1 MFNTD
6 SWVWKIA
13 IVVAIIAVREFVRAV
28 GGGGSRQRALAHA
41 AHQPGGG
48 MSVRA
53 SNLPDDTNENVKW
66 IIETLDSAALAIGLV
81 LFVIEPFLLQA
92 FYIPSGSM
100 EDTLRYQPTGDRLL
114 VSKFVYRMRDP
125 RANDVVVF
133 QPPPQADA
141 KPGDDFI
148 KRCIGAPGDVVESRG
163 RTYYRNGKKLN
174 EPYVK
179 WSTQTYSY
187 DMKIVDGKLYTRESN
202 PAYGFNASAQWVQE
216 GHGAI
221 GGRDPAPNQT
231 YITNHK
237 PEAVPAGMY
246 LMLGDHRDNSNDSHA
261 WGLVPRENIVGK
273 AFFVFW
279 PPRRLGLIDNMSE
292 HPRPPATTALPRVL
306 PPPMAQ

>member
-13 IVVAIIAVREFVRAV
+13 IVIAILAVREFVRAV
-28 GGGGSRQRALAHA
+28 GGGTTQRTLAHA
-41 AHQPGGG
+41 ARQPGGG
-48 MSVRA
+48 MSVRSSGA
-53 SNLPDDTNENVKW
+53 DDTNENVKW

-81 LFVIEPFLLQA
+81 LFVIQPFLLQA

-125 RANDVVVF
+125 RASDVVVF
-133 QPPPQADA
+133 KPPPQADA

-148 KRCIGAPGDVVESRG
+148 KRCIGAPGDIVEARG
-163 RTYYRNGKKLN
+163 RSYFRNGKSIK

-179 WSTQTYSY
+179 WSSQTYSY

-202 PAYGFNASAQWVQE
+202 PAYGFNSTAQWVQE

-221 GGRDPAPNQT
+221 GAREPAPDQA

-237 PEAVPAGMY
+237 PEPIPAGMY

-261 WGLVPRENIVGK
+261 WGLVPRKNIIGK

-292 HPRPPATTALPRVL
+292 HPRAPTAIALPRVL
-306 PPPMAQ
+306 PPQMAQ

>member
-13 IVVAIIAVREFVRAV
+13 IVVAILAVREFVRAV
-28 GGGGSRQRALAHA
+28 GGGTTQRTLAHA
-41 AHQPGGG
+41 ARQPGGG
-48 MSVRA
+48 ASVR
-53 SNLPDDTNENVKW
+53 SSGRDDTNENVKW

-81 LFVIEPFLLQA
+81 LFVIQPFLLQA

-114 VSKFVYRMRDP
+114 VSKFVYHVGDP
-125 RANDVVVF
+125 RPGDVVVF
-133 QPPPQADA
+133 EPPSQADA
-141 KPGDDFI
+141 RPGDDFI
-148 KRCIGAPGDVVESRG
+148 KRLIGAPGDVIESRG

-179 WSTQTYSY
+179 WSSPTYSY

-202 PAYGFNASAQWVQE
+202 PAYGFNSTAAWVQE

-221 GGRDPAPNQT
+221 GAREPAPDQA

-237 PEAVPAGMY
+237 AEPIPAGMY

-261 WGLVPRENIVGK
+261 WGLVPRKNIIGK

-279 PPRRLGLIDNMSE
+279 PPRRLGLIDNMSK
-292 HPRPPATTALPRVL
+292 HPRAPTATALPRVL
-306 PPPMAQ
+306 PPQMAQ

>member
-13 IVVAIIAVREFVRAV
+13 IVIAIVAVREFVRAV

-53 SNLPDDTNENVKW
+53 SSLPDDTNENVKW

-81 LFVIEPFLLQA
+81 LFVIQPFLLQA

-114 VSKFVYRMRDP
+114 VSKFVYHMRDP
-125 RANDVVVF
+125 RASDVVVF
-133 QPPPQADA
+133 EPPPQADA

-148 KRCIGAPGDVVESRG
+148 KRCIGAPGDSD
-163 RTYYRNGKKLN
+163 RNAVAALCCATASLSK

-179 WSTQTYSY
+179 WSSSTYSY

-202 PAYGFNASAQWVQE
+202 PAYGFNASAEWVQE

-221 GGRDPAPNQT
+221 GARDPGTQPDLHHQ
-231 YITNHK
+231 
-237 PEAVPAGMY
+237 
-246 LMLGDHRDNSNDSHA
+246 S
-261 WGLVPRENIVGK
+261 
-273 AFFVFW
+273 
-279 PPRRLGLIDNMSE
+279 
-292 HPRPPATTALPRVL
+292 
-306 PPPMAQ
+306 